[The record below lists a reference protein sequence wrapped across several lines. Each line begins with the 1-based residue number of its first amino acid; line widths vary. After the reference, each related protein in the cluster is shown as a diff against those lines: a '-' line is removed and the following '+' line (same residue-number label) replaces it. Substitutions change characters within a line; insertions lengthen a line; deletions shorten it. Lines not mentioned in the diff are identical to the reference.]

1 MTDKNKKMT
10 NHKNFNIKAMA
21 SLTTEEQIRLVTELI
36 VEAKVDITCDY
47 KRWLNI
53 GFGFSMEMG
62 EAGRDSF
69 HQVSQFYPGYKYEE
83 CDKQYDT
90 CIKRLQTGGKE
101 GVTIGSFFKYA
112 KDAGISITP
121 SAIEKYQQNHQDF
134 TPVTPVGKMGQS
146 GAKVVKNMIG
156 TAETNR
162 GKENKLEAMD
172 IALPSF
178 SDKVQ
183 SMLPS
188 IFQDIADQ
196 GNTIQQK
203 DMLIFASL
211 VLLSGCFPEVHANYD
226 NRLVYGNLFF
236 FLVAPPASNKG
247 IVSACIK
254 LVAPIEKEIRDY
266 NQREVEEYKQQMAEL
281 RANKN
286 KAGIP
291 TPPEPPYRSLF
302 ISANS
307 SSTAIYQALSDND
320 GEGITF
326 ETEAD
331 SLAYALKSDYGNF
344 SDGLRKAFHHER
356 ISYTRRT
363 DKEHVNIYAPKWSVL
378 LTGTPGQV
386 TNLIPSCEDGLFS
399 RFSFL
404 LIKREGIWR
413 NVFLKKECTIDEA
426 MTNIGKKI
434 YGIHQL
440 LGQADKKGIEF
451 RLTEEQQD
459 KFNDFFDKLYK
470 EYGSMMGENFDA
482 SVLRLGLSCFRI
494 AMVLS
499 IMRLDGITT
508 LPSEIVCMDDDFNA
522 AITIAD
528 TLMQH
533 SAHIFTNM
541 MPSLENEK
549 AAYSKLTELQRKLFE
564 ALPDHFT
571 RQQAMALAPKVNM
584 PPKTINK
591 YIGYFVSRFHIC
603 QRVRQGEYEKVKT
616 TENKADSTISHAATT
631 QQSAS

>member
-1 MTDKNKKMT
+1 MT
-10 NHKNFNIKAMA
+10 NHKNLNTKAMA
-21 SLTTEEQIRLVTELI
+21 SLTTEDQIRLVAELI
-36 VEAKVDITCDY
+36 VEAKTDITCDY

-53 GFGFSMEMG
+53 GFGFSLEMG
-62 EAGRDSF
+62 EAGRDLF
-69 HQVSQFYPGYKYEE
+69 HQISQFYSGYKYEE
-83 CDKQYDT
+83 CDKQYT
-90 CIKRLQTGGKE
+90 ACMKRLQTGGKD
-101 GVTIGSFFKYA
+101 GITIASFFKYA

-121 SAIEKYQQNHQDF
+121 SAIERKQQSHQSL
-134 TPVTPVGKMGQS
+134 TPVTPLGQMGQS
-146 GAKVVKNMIG
+146 GAKQAQGN
-156 TAETNR
+156 TAETAM
-162 GKENKLEAMD
+162 EAEAAKTETAEV
-172 IALPSF
+172 ALPSF

-183 SMLPS
+183 SKLPA
-188 IFQDIADQ
+188 IFQDIAAQ

-254 LVAPIEKEIRDY
+254 LVAPIEQEIRDY

-291 TPPEPPYRSLF
+291 TPQEPPYRSLF

-307 SSTAIYQALSDND
+307 SSTAIYQALADNK

-331 SLAYALKSDYGNF
+331 SLSYALKSDYGNF

-399 RFSFL
+399 RFIFL
-404 LIKREGIWR
+404 LIKREGTWR
-413 NVFLKKECTIDEA
+413 NVFLKKERTVDEA
-426 MTNIGKKI
+426 MTAIGRKI
-434 YGIHQL
+434 YEIHRL
-440 LGQADKKGIEF
+440 LGQADKKGVKF
-451 RLTEEQQD
+451 RLSEKQE
-459 KFNDFFDKLYK
+459 KNFNDFFSKLYT

-499 IMRLDGITT
+499 IMRLEGTT
-508 LPSEIVCMDDDFNA
+508 ALPSEIVCTDDDFNA

-528 TLMQH
+528 TLTQH

-541 MPSLENEK
+541 MPTLETETIAN
-549 AAYSKLTELQRKLFE
+549 AKLTELQRKLFE

-616 TENKADSTISHAATT
+616 AGNKADSTASHAATT

>member
-1 MTDKNKKMT
+1 
-10 NHKNFNIKAMA
+10 MA
-21 SLTTEEQIRLVTELI
+21 SLTTEDQIRLVAELI
-36 VEAKVDITCDY
+36 VEAKTDITCDY

-53 GFGFSMEMG
+53 GFGFSLEMG
-62 EAGRDSF
+62 EAGRDLF
-69 HQVSQFYPGYKYEE
+69 HQISQFYSGYKYEE
-83 CDKQYDT
+83 CDKQYT
-90 CIKRLQTGGKE
+90 ACMKRLQTGGKD
-101 GVTIGSFFKYA
+101 GITIASFFKYA

-121 SAIEKYQQNHQDF
+121 SAIERKQQSHQSL
-134 TPVTPVGKMGQS
+134 TPVTPLGQMGQS
-146 GAKVVKNMIG
+146 GAKQAQGN
-156 TAETNR
+156 TAETAM
-162 GKENKLEAMD
+162 EAEAAKTETAEV
-172 IALPSF
+172 ALPSF

-183 SMLPS
+183 SKLPA
-188 IFQDIADQ
+188 IFQDIAAQ

-254 LVAPIEKEIRDY
+254 LVAPIEQEIRDY

-291 TPPEPPYRSLF
+291 TPQEPPYRSLF

-307 SSTAIYQALSDND
+307 SSTAIYQALADNK

-331 SLAYALKSDYGNF
+331 SLSYALKSDYGNF

-363 DKEHVNIYAPKWSVL
+363 DK
-378 LTGTPGQV
+378 
-386 TNLIPSCEDGLFS
+386 
-399 RFSFL
+399 
-404 LIKREGIWR
+404 
-413 NVFLKKECTIDEA
+413 
-426 MTNIGKKI
+426 
-434 YGIHQL
+434 
-440 LGQADKKGIEF
+440 KGVKF
-451 RLTEEQQD
+451 RLSEKQE
-459 KFNDFFDKLYK
+459 KNFNDFFSKLYT

-499 IMRLDGITT
+499 IMRLEGTT
-508 LPSEIVCMDDDFNA
+508 ALPSEIVCTDDDFNA

-528 TLMQH
+528 TLTQH

-541 MPSLENEK
+541 MPTLETETIAN
-549 AAYSKLTELQRKLFE
+549 AKLTELQRKLFE

-616 TENKADSTISHAATT
+616 AGNKADSTASHAATT

>member
-1 MTDKNKKMT
+1 MKDN
-10 NHKNFNIKAMA
+10 KNFNVKAMA
-21 SLTTEEQIRLVTELI
+21 NLTTEDQIRLVVERI
-36 VEAKVDITCDY
+36 VEAKVDITGDY
-47 KRWLNI
+47 KSWLNI
-53 GFGFSMEMG
+53 GFGFSLELG
-62 EAGRDSF
+62 EAGRELF

-83 CDKQYDT
+83 CDKQYST

-101 GVTIGSFFKYA
+101 GITIASFFKYA
-112 KDAGISITP
+112 KDAGITISHLNVKENAQATP
-121 SAIEKYQQNHQDF
+121 CLAPH
-134 TPVTPVGKMGQS
+134 TPVGEMGQT
-146 GAKVVKNMIG
+146 GVNVEAKEVV
-156 TAETNR
+156 
-162 GKENKLEAMD
+162 
-172 IALPSF
+172 LPSF

-188 IFQDIADQ
+188 MFQDIADQ

-203 DMLIFASL
+203 DMLIFAAL

-226 NRLVYGNLFF
+226 NRLVFGNLFF

-247 IVSACIK
+247 IVSACLK
-254 LVAPIEKEIRDY
+254 LVAPIEQEIRDY
-266 NQREVEEYKQQMAEL
+266 NQREVEDYKQQVAEL
-281 RANKN
+281 RASKN

-291 TPPEPPYRSLF
+291 TPQEPPYRSLL

-307 SSTAIYQALSDND
+307 SSTAIYQALSDNN

-363 DKEHVNIYAPKWSVL
+363 DKEHVNINNPKWSVL

-399 RFSFL
+399 RFCFM
-404 LIKREGIWR
+404 LIKREGTWR

-426 MTNIGKKI
+426 MTAIGKKI
-434 YGIHQL
+434 YEIHQL
-440 LGQADKKGIEF
+440 LTQAGENGIKF
-451 RLTEEQQD
+451 QLTENQQD
-459 KFNDFFDKLYK
+459 QFNDFFSKLYN

-499 IMRLDGITT
+499 IMRLEGATT
-508 LPSEIVCMDDDFNA
+508 LPSQIICQDDDFNA
-522 AITIAD
+522 AMIIAD

-533 SAHIFTNM
+533 AAHIFTNM
-541 MPSLENEK
+541 MPSQETEK
-549 AAYSKLTELQRKLFE
+549 VVCNNLTELQRKLFD
-564 ALPDHFT
+564 ALPDKFT
-571 RQQAMALAPKVNM
+571 RQQAMALAPKLNM
-584 PPKTINK
+584 VPKTINK

-603 QRVRQGEYEKVKT
+603 KRVRQGEYEK
-616 TENKADSTISHAATT
+616 IT
-631 QQSAS
+631 QQNAS